1 MSQYAST
8 HSPSVAPEYDA
19 ACSAAEAVGYDHG
32 LRGNKGLP
40 RTMMVNGLF
49 LNRNSVCGS
58 GVELRLGHK
67 RGYAEYLARGG
78 K

>member
-8 HSPSVAPEYDA
+8 YSPSESKEYES
-19 ACSAAEAVGYDHG
+19 ACSVAEAVGYAHG

-49 LNRNSVCGS
+49 LTRNSICGA
-58 GVELRLGHK
+58 GVDLRIGFLK
-67 RGYAEYLARGG
+67 G
-78 K
+78 KKDWEALQK